1 MVCHWV
7 IANKAVGT
15 TTKIVN
21 SNVGT
26 IRFASCE
33 RIFLVLFT
41 MVAKSYPRP
50 GVARQREF
58 CR

>member
-1 MVCHWV
+1 MHCV
-7 IANKAVGT
+7 IANKAVDT

-21 SNVGT
+21 SNAGT

-33 RIFLVLFT
+33 RILLVLFT

-50 GVARQREF
+50 GVVHQREF